1 MSKLFYNVQK
11 DKANEFK
18 TSVSNALGFVAETED
33 AGYIIA
39 NGKEYGKTRVSAS
52 NSFVVNG
59 AQYSIIVDD
68 TGALSV
74 SKYIATSIK
83 SVDLSNISVSTAI
96 QIDGNNK
103 TTEEKYVGT
112 PYELSTIINIPSNQ
126 KQNISINV
134 SNETG
139 NKYKLAIHD
148 GSSYILNDTSYNRTT
163 SGAISYNIDLGVMND
178 ISGSKEG
185 VVDWENI
192 SYSVS
197 ISDNNELKR
206 FTVYL
211 TESGKSPVKFFKDQ
225 ANITATATITPKVP
239 FLYGK
244 TGAYTGCTYL
254 IKDIKRGDAS
264 VNSYSVNLTFNKG
277 DIPTFALPTCI
288 GKTLKCFNDTG
299 SMEDTSLTY
308 ISKETVNLH
317 GCNTEYAI
325 YKYGSQPWVG
335 SATIKIKY

>member
-18 TSVSNALGFVAETED
+18 TNVSNALGFVAETD
-33 AGYIIA
+33 NAGYIIA

-59 AQYSIIVDD
+59 AQYSIIVDG

-83 SVDLSNISVSTAI
+83 SVDLSSILDGVISTT
-96 QIDGNNK
+96 IDENYVASGSA
-103 TTEEKYVGT
+103 EKYIGESYVLGVEIHT
-112 PYELSTIINIPSNQ
+112 KANQ
-126 KQNISINV
+126 EIQVNV

-139 NKYKLAIHD
+139 NKYKLAIYD
-148 GSSYILNDTSYNRTT
+148 GSTYILNDTSYTRTT
-163 SGAISYNIDLGVMND
+163 SGI
-178 ISGSKEG
+178 
-185 VVDWENI
+185 I
-192 SYSVS
+192 SYSAVNAM
-197 ISDNNELKR
+197 DDVGPVEKR
-206 FTVYL
+206 GNVQWAETKLSASTSGEKTFTVYL
-211 TESGKSPVKFFKDQ
+211 TESGKTPIVMPKTQ
-225 ANITATATITPKVP
+225 PRITGNVSITPKVP

-244 TGAYTGCTYL
+244 NGTSAGCTYH
-254 IKDIKRGDAS
+254 IKDIKRGNIGS
-264 VNSYSVNLTFNKG
+264 FEQNFTFNKG
-277 DIPTFALPTCI
+277 DIPTFAIPTCI

-308 ISKETVNLH
+308 IGKETVNLH
-317 GCNTEYAI
+317 GCNTDYDI